1 MHARTWVQGANC
13 VYKDMYY
20 RANPHR
26 QRSDTGARTADVVK
40 RVEAVF
46 DPVLDEES

>member
-1 MHARTWVQGANC
+1 MQSTNC

-26 QRSDTGARTADVVK
+26 RRPDSDAHMGDVVK
-40 RVEAVF
+40 RVDAVF
-46 DPVLDEES
+46 DPMLDDEP